1 MSDRRY
7 SRDEADAIF
16 ARAAQ
21 AEERGLGPGA
31 PGEGMTLA
39 ELQEIGR
46 EVGLSPE
53 VVARSAVALD
63 QSGRPTGRRILG
75 FPIQVGLNVS
85 LGRHLTD
92 DEWERLVVDLR
103 ATFDAR
109 GVVRQDG
116 NLRQWTNG
124 NLQVL
129 VEPGEGGHR
138 VRMRTTNGLSRNMA
152 ASGAAMLGAGIV
164 MILATAAGGAM
175 ANPASLMST
184 AVVALVGTGMLGGAA
199 LRLPGWAALRRQQ
212 MEAIAGRLVQR
223 SGAAARDP
231 TP

>member
-1 MSDRRY
+1 MTDRRY

-21 AEERGLGPGA
+21 AEERATGPGA
-31 PGEGMTLA
+31 PSEGMSLA

-46 EVGLSPE
+46 EVGLSPA
-53 VVARSAVALD
+53 VVARAALALD
-63 QSGRPTGRRILG
+63 QAGRPTSRRILG

-85 LGRHLTD
+85 LGRVLTD

-103 ATFDAR
+103 TTFDAR

-152 ASGAAMLGAGIV
+152 ASGVAILAAGAAMALSAVMGGGAPD
-164 MILATAAGGAM
+164 AGG
-175 ANPASLMST
+175 LVGT
-184 AVVALVGTGMLGGAA
+184 ALIAVLGTGMLGGAA
-199 LRLPGWAALRRQQ
+199 LRLPGWAAQRRRQ
-212 MEAIAGRLVQR
+212 MEAIAARLVQAIG
-223 SGAAARDP
+223 SAPGNSKL
-231 TP
+231 